1 MGIQLTR
8 VLTPLVYGAT
18 MIVAEIIDYFSPLPL
33 DFWQNVNALGQL

>member
-1 MGIQLTR
+1 MGIPLTR
-8 VLTPLVYGAT
+8 VLTPLVYGA